1 MYIIYIYQIF
11 IIHSSL
17 DGQQGCLQFFVIVN
31 EATVSR
37 LLPGKKHESDQ
48 ASKSTC
54 SFEAFSTGSNHQIQ
68 NIDIS
73 VKEITELCQKIIQEK
88 KVTQGDVKIKVFLR
102 VHKSHT

>member
-1 MYIIYIYQIF
+1 MYAIYKYQIF
-11 IIHSSL
+11 TIHSSL
-17 DGQQGCLQFFVIVN
+17 DGQQDCLQFFAIVN

-54 SFEAFSTGSNHQIQ
+54 SFEAFSTGCNHQIQ
-68 NIDIS
+68 NIGIS

-88 KVTQGDVKIKVFLR
+88 KMTQGDVKIKIFLR
-102 VHKSHT
+102 VHKSHP